1 MATAA
6 TPSMDPVTGE
16 PELIIDPVLDAV
28 EEVEIVVAV
37 PVADD
42 VVPVT
47 EEAADPVEVAAVEV
61 EAVDADEEEELHST
75 NGIFLLPFSWTWIRS
90 GIHLIL
96 IG

>member
-1 MATAA
+1 MMATAA
-6 TPSMDPVTGE
+6 TASMDPVTGE
-16 PELIIDPVLDAV
+16 PELITDPVLDAV

-61 EAVDADEEEELHST
+61 EVAVTVDEGKLQAM
-75 NGIFLLPFSWTWIRS
+75 NGTAMLPFE
-90 GIHLIL
+90 
-96 IG
+96 